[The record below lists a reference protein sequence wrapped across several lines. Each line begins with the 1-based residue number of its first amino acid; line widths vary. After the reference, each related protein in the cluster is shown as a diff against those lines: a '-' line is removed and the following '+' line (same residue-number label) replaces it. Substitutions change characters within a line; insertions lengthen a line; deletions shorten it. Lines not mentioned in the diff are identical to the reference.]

1 MPEKFFIFIP
11 NSVKKDIKKIPF
23 PWQVRVVQAIGVLER
38 DPYYGEKLSGDLEGK
53 RKIRIWPYRVIYQLD
68 LKKKT
73 IVIVEAGHRQG
84 VYK

>member
-23 PWQVRVVQAIGVLER
+23 PWQVRVMQAIGVLEH
-38 DPYYGEKLSGDLEGK
+38 DPFYGEKLSGDLEGK

-68 LKKKT
+68 LKKK
-73 IVIVEAGHRQG
+73 IIIIVEARHRQG